1 MFAKPL
7 LILPLIMLA
16 VVSAAGAQTAAPL
29 PEPKPTFSPGM
40 YETEA
45 RNSALPN
52 APVKSRLCIA
62 SADYDAFRDG
72 TIGQYSKSD
81 LLKQGCKLGDAETL
95 KNGFGFTWQCP
106 GTKSTLTYEFSK
118 DLVQQTIQMLIAA
131 APKQSSSI
139 LTMMR
144 RVGDCP

>member
-1 MFAKPL
+1 VFAKPL
-7 LILPLIMLA
+7 LISSLIMLG
-16 VVSAAGAQTAAPL
+16 VVSAAGAQTAAPPL
-29 PEPKPTFSPGM
+29 EPKPIFSPGM

-45 RNSALPN
+45 RNSAIPN

-62 SADYDAFRDG
+62 SADYDAFHDQE
-72 TIGQYSKSD
+72 IDQYRKSD
-81 LLKQGCKLGDAETL
+81 LVKQGCKLGDTETL
-95 KNGFGFTWQCP
+95 KNGFGFTWLCP

-118 DLVQQTIQMLIAA
+118 DLVRQTIEVLVAA
-131 APKQSSSI
+131 APKQSI

>member
-1 MFAKPL
+1 VFARPL
-7 LILPLIMLA
+7 LISFLIMLG
-16 VVSAAGAQTAAPL
+16 VVSAAGAQTAAPPL
-29 PEPKPTFSPGM
+29 EPKPTFSPGM

-45 RNSALPN
+45 RNSAIPN

-62 SADYDAFRDG
+62 SADYDAFRDQE
-72 TIGQYSKSD
+72 IYQYRKSD
-81 LLKQGCKLGDAETL
+81 LAKQGCKLGDTETL
-95 KNGFGFTWQCP
+95 KNGFAFTWLCP

-118 DLVQQTIQMLIAA
+118 DLVRQTIQMLI

>member
-1 MFAKPL
+1 VFAKRL
-7 LILPLIMLA
+7 LISSLIMLA
-16 VVSAAGAQTAAPL
+16 VVSAAGAETAAPL

-62 SADYDAFRDG
+62 SADYDAFRDE
-72 TIGQYSKSD
+72 TIGQYRKSD
-81 LLKQGCKLGDAETL
+81 LLKQGCKLGDTETL
-95 KNGFGFTWQCP
+95 KNGFVFTWQCP
-106 GTKSTLTYEFSK
+106 GTKSTLSYEFSK

>member
-1 MFAKPL
+1 VFAKPL
-7 LILPLIMLA
+7 LISSLIMLG
-16 VVSAAGAQTAAPL
+16 VVSVAGAQTAAPL
-29 PEPKPTFSPGM
+29 LEPKPTFSPGM

-45 RNSALPN
+45 RNSAIPN

-62 SADYDAFRDG
+62 SANYDAFRDQE
-72 TIGQYSKSD
+72 IDQYRKSD
-81 LLKQGCKLGDAETL
+81 LVKQGCKLGDTETL

-118 DLVQQTIQMLIAA
+118 DLVRQTIEVLVTS
-131 APKQSSSI
+131 APKQSI

>member
-1 MFAKPL
+1 VFAKPL
-7 LILPLIMLA
+7 LISSLVMLA
-16 VVSAAGAQTAAPL
+16 VVSAAGAQTAAPP

-45 RNSALPN
+45 RNSAIPN

-62 SADYDAFRDG
+62 SADYDAFRDQE
-72 TIGQYSKSD
+72 IDQYRKSD
-81 LLKQGCKLGDAETL
+81 LVKQGCKLGDTETL
-95 KNGFGFTWQCP
+95 KNGFGFTWLCP

-118 DLVQQTIQMLIAA
+118 DLVRQTIEVLVAA
-131 APKQSSSI
+131 APKQSI
-139 LTMMR
+139 LTMMQ

>member
-7 LILPLIMLA
+7 LISSLIMFA
-16 VVSAAGAQTAAPL
+16 VISAAGAETAALPL
-29 PEPKPTFSPGM
+29 EPKPTFSPGL

-45 RNSALPN
+45 RNSAIPN

-62 SADYDAFRDG
+62 SSDYDAFRDQE
-72 TIGQYSKSD
+72 IDQYLKSD
-81 LLKQGCKLGDAETL
+81 LVKQGCKLGDTETL
-95 KNGFGFTWQCP
+95 KNGFGFTWLCP

-118 DLVQQTIQMLIAA
+118 DLVQQTIEVLVEA
-131 APKQSSSI
+131 APKQSI

>member
-1 MFAKPL
+1 MFTKPL
-7 LILPLIMLA
+7 LISSLIMLA

-62 SADYDAFRDG
+62 SANYDAFRDQE
-72 TIGQYSKSD
+72 IDQYRKSD
-81 LLKQGCKLGDAETL
+81 LVKQGCKLGDTETL
-95 KNGFGFTWQCP
+95 KNGFGFTWLCP
-106 GTKSTLTYEFSK
+106 RTKSTLTYEFSK
-118 DLVQQTIQMLIAA
+118 DLVRQTIEVLVTS
-131 APKQSSSI
+131 APKQSI

>member
-1 MFAKPL
+1 VFARPL
-7 LILPLIMLA
+7 HISSLIMLA
-16 VVSAAGAQTAAPL
+16 MVSAAGAQTAAPPL
-29 PEPKPTFSPGM
+29 EPKPTFSPGM

-45 RNSALPN
+45 RNSAMPN

-62 SADYDAFRDG
+62 SADYDAFRDQE
-72 TIGQYSKSD
+72 IDQYRKSD
-81 LLKQGCKLGDAETL
+81 LVKQGCKLGDTETL
-95 KNGFGFTWQCP
+95 NNGFGFTWLCP

-118 DLVQQTIQMLIAA
+118 DLVRQTIEVVVAA
-131 APKQSSSI
+131 ASKQSI

>member
-1 MFAKPL
+1 VFAKPL
-7 LILPLIMLA
+7 LISSLIMLA
-16 VVSAAGAQTAAPL
+16 VVSAAGAETAAPL

-62 SADYDAFRDG
+62 SADYDAFRDE
-72 TIGQYSKSD
+72 TIGQYRKSD

-118 DLVQQTIQMLIAA
+118 DLVRQTIEVLVAA
-131 APKQSSSI
+131 APKQSI

>member
-1 MFAKPL
+1 VFAKPL
-7 LILPLIMLA
+7 FISFLIMLG
-16 VVSAAGAQTAAPL
+16 VVSAAGAQTAAPPL
-29 PEPKPTFSPGM
+29 EPKPAFSPGM

-45 RNSALPN
+45 RNSAIPN

-62 SADYDAFRDG
+62 SADYDAFRDQE
-72 TIGQYSKSD
+72 IDQYRKSD
-81 LLKQGCKLGDAETL
+81 LAKQSCKLGDTETL
-95 KNGFGFTWQCP
+95 KNGFGFTWLCP

-118 DLVQQTIQMLIAA
+118 DLVQQTIEVQVAG
-131 APKQSSSI
+131 APKQSI

>member
-1 MFAKPL
+1 VFAKPL
-7 LILPLIMLA
+7 LISFLIMLG
-16 VVSAAGAQTAAPL
+16 VLSAASAQTAAPPL
-29 PEPKPTFSPGM
+29 EPKPTFSPGM

-45 RNSALPN
+45 RNSAIPN

-62 SADYDAFRDG
+62 SADYDAFRDQE
-72 TIGQYSKSD
+72 IDQYRKSD
-81 LLKQGCKLGDAETL
+81 LVKQGCKLGDTETL
-95 KNGFGFTWQCP
+95 KNGFGFTWLCP

-118 DLVQQTIQMLIAA
+118 DLVRQTIEVLVAA
-131 APKQSSSI
+131 APKQSI